1 MVLMQLLVAVVA
13 ANLRAAAPAAAPAA
27 PSAAAP
33 AGPAD
38 TPAALAELAGFDASC
53 PAALA
58 LVAAERGASELE
70 PAPGWTKSSRP
81 GAWAQVWND
90 HWHLTLFLGTML
102 VLLVGII
109 LDTVVFDGL
118 IIHKLFYRPETDEF
132 HSYTR
137 SFHE

>member
-33 AGPAD
+33 A
-38 TPAALAELAGFDASC
+38 ELAGFDASW